1 MEAARALLIAV
12 VIPHLLA
19 KVDPVDTGGNDLRE
33 LVRLE
38 KRRVLSS
45 SREHY
50 VTYGAGLPRRPTEV
64 DVDDIRLQP
73 CDPSH
78 PVQCW

>member
-1 MEAARALLIAV
+1 MLIAV

-38 KRRVLSS
+38 KLNANQIARLQSPFIYQHQGQ
-45 SREHY
+45 HY
-50 VTYGAGLPRRPTEV
+50 VTYGIALPVELEV
-64 DVDDIRLQP
+64 VRLASP
-73 CDPSH
+73 PDGS
-78 PVQCW
+78 